1 MNKKPLFLGL
11 FLFCICKCFCQEGPV
26 VCTTERNNDGS
37 YSIYADNKSFTD
49 YTVKLIFTDL
59 SGYETNLN
67 PGSLAIATR
76 GKTQIAK
83 LTHISNYS
91 AQANF
96 RYRYEYWPGV
106 YLHKKP
112 DSNFVYLM
120 PSTAGNILVVSKVG
134 SIEERIGKDKPADF
148 YGIGFNYKP
157 GDTICA
163 ARAGIVYE
171 TNDGVKEGE
180 KPEEYYNS
188 NRNKIYIWQKD
199 ETMAHYSILAPI
211 KLLVAP
217 GDKVVPGQPIAVFE
231 RTGFKFRVLF
241 NVAYLDEGKIATTQ
255 GPVEKS
261 HVYSELTPIFHAGNL
276 EKPDHL
282 QLNKEYQVQQPKEI
296 VAMELSKKERK
307 KMGLTDK

>member
-1 MNKKPLFLGL
+1 MNKRSLLFCL
-11 FLFCICKCFCQEGPV
+11 FLFCITQCFCQEGVV
-26 VCTTERNNDGS
+26 VCSTERNSDGS
-37 YSIYADNKSFTD
+37 ISIYADNKSFAD

-59 SGYETNLN
+59 AGYETNL
-67 PGSLAIATR
+67 GQEGLAIAIH

-83 LTHISNYS
+83 LTRIINYS
-91 AQANF
+91 AQYNF
-96 RYRYEYWPGV
+96 RYRYEYLPGK

-120 PSTAGNILVVSKVG
+120 PSTEGNTLTVSKVG
-134 SIEERIGKDKPADF
+134 SMEERMGKDKPADF
-148 YGIGFNYKP
+148 YGIGFNYRP

-171 TNDGVKEGE
+171 CNDDVKEGE

-188 NRNKIYIWQKD
+188 NRNKISIYQKD

-211 KLLVAP
+211 KLLVAV

-241 NVAYLDEGKIATTQ
+241 MVSFLDEGKVVAAQ
-255 GPVEKS
+255 SQEARS
-261 HVYSELTPIFHAGNL
+261 HVYNYITPLFHAGNIQQ
-276 EKPDHL
+276 PDHL
-282 QLNKEYQVQQPKEI
+282 QLNKEYKVEQPKEI
-296 VAMELSKKERK
+296 VTMELSKKERK
-307 KMGLTDK
+307 KMGL